1 MQALAVKAKHAIS
14 LLQLSKAWYSVQ
26 IVVPS
31 LGESI
36 TDGTIATLLKGAGDS
51 VKENETIALIETDKV
66 TIDIK
71 APSDGTILGV
81 VVQEQETVVP
91 GQLVATLDD
100 AAAKAS
106 LIGGTP
112 AASQPA
118 PAAAAPA
125 PPAAPAGHRIAGIR
139 FPPRMTADGRRISA
153 LPAAEASAILQ
164 AMQPGAAAPAAAA
177 AAAPAAAQSSK
188 PAAATGA
195 FMTKP
200 AAPAAAAGVS
210 SAAPGK
216 FSSSVLQLERMPQR
230 RELTEKEMELIELGG
245 ALP

>member
-26 IVVPS
+26 IIVPS

-125 PPAAPAGHRIAGIR
+125 AAAAAPASHRTAGIR

-164 AMQPGAAAPAAAA
+164 GMQPGAAAPAAAA
-177 AAAPAAAQSSK
+177 AAPAAAPSSN

-195 FMTKP
+195 SMAKP
-200 AAPAAAAGVS
+200 AAPAAAAAVP

-216 FSSSVLQLERMPQR
+216 FSSSVMQLERMPQR

>member
-51 VKENETIALIETDKV
+51 VKENETIAQIETDKV

-164 AMQPGAAAPAAAA
+164 GMQPGAAAPAAAA

-195 FMTKP
+195 FMAKP